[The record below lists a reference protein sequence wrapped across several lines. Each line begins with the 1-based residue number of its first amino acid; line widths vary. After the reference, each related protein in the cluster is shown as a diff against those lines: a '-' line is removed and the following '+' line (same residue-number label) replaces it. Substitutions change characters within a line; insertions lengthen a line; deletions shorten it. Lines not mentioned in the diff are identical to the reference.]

1 MILAFTSG
9 RMNFSYDIIVVGG
22 GHAGCEA
29 AAAAANLGS
38 KVLLITMDLNKFAQ
52 MSCNPAIGGIA
63 KGQIVREVDALGGYT
78 GIVTDRSTIQ
88 FRMLNN
94 SKGPAVWS
102 PRAQCDRVSFSA
114 EWRSVLESLP
124 NISFWQDTVLEFLL
138 DSSNSKKVV
147 GVKTALGVSFFAK
160 AVVLTAGTFL
170 NGKMFVGR
178 ATTIGGR
185 AGDMSAPRLSNQMEE
200 LGIEMGRMKTG
211 TPVRI
216 DGRTINFSVMRE
228 QPGDERPWK
237 FSYWDDTQP
246 VKNQLS
252 CYITETNEE
261 VHEILRKGFKDSPL
275 FTGIIKGVGPR
286 YCPSIEDKLRT
297 FADKTSHHL
306 FVEPEGRT
314 VCEFYL
320 NGFSSSLPFD
330 IQELALRRIPG
341 LEMAQMVRPGYA
353 VEYDYFPPTQLNHT
367 LHSKVLTGL
376 FCAGQVNG
384 TTGYEEAAAQGF
396 VAGINAH
403 LWGHGLPEFVLSR
416 SQAYIGVLIDDLVS
430 KGVDEPYR
438 MFTSRAEHRVSLRQ
452 DNADIRLSTLAYEMG
467 LLSRRRMDK
476 VEKKQDRVTEIV
488 SFLSKNSV
496 APENVN
502 SLLESK
508 GSSPIVQKRPLVDV
522 LSRPEFS
529 LADLQGLSMVKEF
542 LGEAIDEEL
551 VVAVDSEVKY
561 KGYEIRDKREQ
572 LKVDRLKKVVIPS
585 GFDYSSVGSLTMEAR
600 TKLSKIRPE
609 NIEEAQRIPG
619 VSPADIA
626 ALLVR
631 FGR

>member
-1 MILAFTSG
+1 MT
-9 RMNFSYDIIVVGG
+9 FSYDIIVVGG

-38 KVLLITMDLNKFAQ
+38 RVLLITMDLNKLAQ

-63 KGQIVREVDALGGYT
+63 KGQIVREVDAMGGYT
-78 GIVTDRSTIQ
+78 GLVTDRSTIQ

-94 SKGPAVWS
+94 SKGTAVWS
-102 PRAQCDRVSFSA
+102 PRAQCDRVAFSA
-114 EWRSVLESLP
+114 EWRAVLESIP
-124 NISFWQDTVLEFLL
+124 NLSFWQDSVVELLL
-138 DSSNSKKVV
+138 DGSDSKKVV
-147 GVKTALGVSFFAK
+147 GVKTALGVSFFAQ

-178 ATTIGGR
+178 SSTVGGR
-185 AGDMSAPRLSNQMEE
+185 AGDMSAYRLSDQMAE
-200 LGIEMGRMKTG
+200 LGVEVGRMKTG

-216 DGRTINFSVMRE
+216 DGRTINFGVMRE

-237 FSYWDDTQP
+237 FSYWPDTQP
-246 VKNQLS
+246 VQSQLS

-261 VHEILRKGFKDSPL
+261 VHETLRQGFKDSPL

-306 FVEPEGRT
+306 FVEPEGRS

-320 NGFSSSLPFD
+320 NGFSSSLPFE
-330 IQELALRRIPG
+330 IQERALKKIPG
-341 LEMAQMVRPGYA
+341 LENAQMVRPGYA
-353 VEYDYFPPTQLNHT
+353 VEYDYFPPTQLTHS
-367 LHSKVLTGL
+367 LHSKVLSGL

-396 VAGINAH
+396 VAGVNAH
-403 LWGHGLPEFVLSR
+403 QQVHGLGEFILSR
-416 SQAYIGVLIDDLVS
+416 SQAYVGVLIDDLVT

-452 DNADIRLSTLAYEMG
+452 DNADVRLSALAYDLG
-467 LLSRRRMDK
+467 LLSRERMDLVLQKQQK
-476 VEKKQDRVTEIV
+476 VDEII
-488 SFLSKNSV
+488 SFLSKTGI
-496 APENVN
+496 APEAINPLLLSKN
-502 SLLESK
+502 SSELN
-508 GSSPIVQKRPLVDV
+508 QKRPLIDV

-529 LADLQGLSMVKEF
+529 LLDLKSLPVVAEF
-542 LGEAIDEEL
+542 LGESLNEEL

-561 KGYEIRDKREQ
+561 KGYEIRDRREQ
-572 LKVDRLKKVVIPS
+572 LKVDRLKKVVIPAD
-585 GFDYSSVGSLTMEAR
+585 FDFSSVGSLTHEAR
-600 TKLSKIRPE
+600 IKLTRIRPK

>member
-1 MILAFTSG
+1 MT
-9 RMNFSYDIIVVGG
+9 FSYDIIVVGG

-29 AAAAANLGS
+29 AAAAAKLGS
-38 KVLLITMDLNKFAQ
+38 KVLLITMDLSKLAQ

-63 KGQIVREVDALGGYT
+63 KGQIVREIDALGGYT

-94 SKGPAVWS
+94 SKGAAVWS
-102 PRAQCDRVSFSA
+102 PRAQCDRVSFSS
-114 EWRSVLESLP
+114 EWRKILESHF
-124 NISFWQDTVLEFLL
+124 NINFWQDTVVELLL
-138 DSSNSKKVV
+138 DNSSVKTVV
-147 GVKTALGVSFFAK
+147 GVKTNLGVSFFAK
-160 AVVLTAGTFL
+160 SVVLTAGTFL

-178 ATTIGGR
+178 STAVGGR
-185 AGDMSAPRLSNQMEE
+185 AGDMSAPKLSDQMAD
-200 LGIEMGRMKTG
+200 LGIEVGRMKTG

-216 DGRTINFSVMRE
+216 DGRTINFNVMRE
-228 QPGDERPWK
+228 QPGDVKPWK
-237 FSYWDDTQP
+237 FSYWNDAQP
-246 VKNQLS
+246 VENQMS

-314 VCEFYL
+314 VCEYYL

-330 IQELALRRIPG
+330 IQELALKKIPG

-367 LHSKVLTGL
+367 LHSKILTGL

-396 VAGINAH
+396 MAGINAH
-403 LWGHGLPEFVLSR
+403 LWGNGLPEFVLSR
-416 SQAYIGVLIDDLVS
+416 NQAYIGVLIDDLVT

-452 DNADIRLSTLAYEMG
+452 DNADLRLSHLAYELG
-467 LLSRRRMDK
+467 LLSSERMEQ
-476 VEKKQDRVTEIV
+476 VQKKRDRVTEIV
-488 SFLSKNSV
+488 SFLSKCSV
-496 APENVN
+496 APCDIN

-508 GSSPIVQKRPLVDV
+508 DSASLSQKRPLIDI

-529 LADLQGLSMVKEF
+529 IVDLQSIPMVAEF
-542 LGEAIDEEL
+542 LGDLSDEL

-561 KGYEIRDKREQ
+561 KGYEIRDRREQ
-572 LKVDRLKKVVIPS
+572 LKVERLKKIIIPD
-585 GFDYSSVGSLTMEAR
+585 GFDFSSVGSLTMEAR
-600 TKLSKIRPE
+600 SKLSKIRPK

-619 VSPADIA
+619 VSPADIV

>member
-1 MILAFTSG
+1 MT
-9 RMNFSYDIIVVGG
+9 FSYDIIVVGG

-29 AAAAANLGS
+29 AAAASKLGS
-38 KVLLITMDLNKFAQ
+38 KVLLITMDFNKLAQ

-88 FRMLNN
+88 FRMLNS
-94 SKGPAVWS
+94 SKGAAVWS
-102 PRAQCDRVSFSA
+102 PRAQCDRVSFSM
-114 EWRSVLESLP
+114 EWRKVLESLL
-124 NISFWQDTVLEFLL
+124 NLSFWQDTVVELLL
-138 DSSNSKKVV
+138 DKKTVV

-160 AVVLTAGTFL
+160 SVVLTAGTFL

-178 ATTIGGR
+178 STTVGGR
-185 AGDMSAPRLSNQMEE
+185 AGDMSAVGLSNQMAE
-200 LGIEMGRMKTG
+200 LGVEVGRMKTG

-228 QPGDERPWK
+228 QPGDANPWK
-237 FSYWDDTQP
+237 FSYWNCTQP
-246 VKNQLS
+246 VENQLN

-261 VHEILRKGFKDSPL
+261 VHNVLRQGFKDSPL

-306 FVEPEGRT
+306 FVEPEGRNI
-314 VCEFYL
+314 CEFYL

-330 IQELALRRIPG
+330 IQELALKKIAG
-341 LEMAQMVRPGYA
+341 LEMAQIIRPGYA
-353 VEYDYFPPTQLNHT
+353 VEYDYFPPTQLTHA

-396 VAGINAH
+396 MAGINAH
-403 LWGHGLPEFVLSR
+403 LWGHNLPEFVLTR
-416 SQAYIGVLIDDLVS
+416 SQAYIGVLIDDLVV

-452 DNADIRLSTLAYEMG
+452 DNADVRLSALGYNLG
-467 LLSRRRMDK
+467 LLSREQMDK
-476 VEKKQDRVTEIV
+476 VQQKQDRVAGIV
-488 SFLSKNSV
+488 SFLSKSSV
-496 APENVN
+496 APDEINPI
-502 SLLESK
+502 LLSK
-508 GSSPIVQKRPLVDV
+508 NSSPLSQKRPLIEV

-529 LADLQGLSMVKEF
+529 LVDLQVLPVVKDF
-542 LGEAIDEEL
+542 LQDNINDEL

-561 KGYEIRDKREQ
+561 KGYEVRDKREQ
-572 LKVDRLKKVVIPS
+572 LKVERLKNVVIPAN
-585 GFDYSSVGSLTMEAR
+585 FDYSSVGSLTIEAR
-600 TKLSKIRPE
+600 SKLSRVQPKS
-609 NIEEAQRIPG
+609 IEEAQRISG
-619 VSPADIA
+619 VSPADVA